1 MTITNT
7 EIIIGAMLELL
18 EAGLIQP
25 GEEIHTFAKW
35 KEKGYSIKAG
45 EKAIKRFS
53 IWKCIYKTRTDEAG
67 NETEQ
72 KKMFL
77 KESCFFAS
85 HQVIRNGRA

>member
-35 KEKGYSIKAG
+35 KSLGYSIKAG

-53 IWKCIYKTRTDEAG
+53 IWKCTYKTRTDEAG

-85 HQVIRNGRA
+85 HQVIKAGN